1 MDVRDQEAMAV
12 IMTRVSTWIKSLG
25 EESETVR
32 TPDGAVQLEQRV
44 RSEGQALLGSLLETL
59 MQNAVDHQA
68 VDRACPSCG
77 QRRRHKGRRPRGL
90 FSSVGALRVEG
101 TYWHCRRCG
110 GQHALDTL
118 APDRFSR
125 PMQEL
130 LCLLGTAL
138 ASFAKA
144 STAAQKLL
152 GVRVSDA
159 TIRRLCQHH
168 GGQDEVKPVPVAPG
182 SEVIGSCDGTMV
194 HTRQDGWKE
203 LRAYQFRYDSI
214 QHGRAYLEPA
224 QTFTPRLRQA
234 AVALGAARASR
245 LFWLAD
251 AAAWIDKGV
260 RQQLPQAIRIIDLW
274 HAWQHVHAAGQ
285 GIYPDDEDKALQ
297 WARRYCDVLKNQGAR
312 GLQGRLRSLRYD
324 QASRQAA
331 LEKLRRY
338 LGRHADHLD
347 YPRYIEKGYPIS
359 SGPMESFCKQLGQ
372 RLKGPGMRWNR
383 TNVTPMATLVSLWT
397 NNQWDRYWQSVA

>member
-1 MDVRDQEAMAV
+1 MEVRTQEAMAV

-44 RSEGQALLGSLLETL
+44 RREGQALLGSLLETL

-138 ASFAKA
+138 RF
-144 STAAQKLL
+144 
-152 GVRVSDA
+152 
-159 TIRRLCQHH
+159 
-168 GGQDEVKPVPVAPG
+168 
-182 SEVIGSCDGTMV
+182 
-194 HTRQDGWKE
+194 
-203 LRAYQFRYDSI
+203 
-214 QHGRAYLEPA
+214 LE
-224 QTFTPRLRQA
+224 
-234 AVALGAARASR
+234 
-245 LFWLAD
+245 
-251 AAAWIDKGV
+251 
-260 RQQLPQAIRIIDLW
+260 
-274 HAWQHVHAAGQ
+274 
-285 GIYPDDEDKALQ
+285 
-297 WARRYCDVLKNQGAR
+297 
-312 GLQGRLRSLRYD
+312 
-324 QASRQAA
+324 
-331 LEKLRRY
+331 
-338 LGRHADHLD
+338 
-347 YPRYIEKGYPIS
+347 
-359 SGPMESFCKQLGQ
+359 
-372 RLKGPGMRWNR
+372 
-383 TNVTPMATLVSLWT
+383 
-397 NNQWDRYWQSVA
+397 